1 MNANSE
7 SKILLTGDFHV
18 KKGITTNIIL
28 DYLDYLSQYCKE
40 NNIKTIIVLGDVF
53 EKSSNIK
60 NEAFIPLFMKF
71 FQMKEEGIHFTFVL
85 GNHDIY
91 NVNNDS
97 IVETFKPIGKVVK
110 GAEYNPGI
118 NNFSYLAY
126 TKKEEDIQNYEGIL
140 FTHIPI
146 ADFNFDNAYHS
157 TEKHAFEKALFS
169 NYSLVFTG
177 HFHRFQS
184 QRNIVYVGSPIQL
197 NYGEMGIDKGFVVL
211 ETDDNTWEF
220 IQYKNAPT
228 YVKIDIE
235 DFQSFDPRNKFVGVH
250 ITEKIE
256 NFIKLRKILID
267 KGAIEVR
274 PFFEKKEEL
283 VLDERKKIDSQSSIK
298 DIIREYISKVKEKD
312 IDNEKLLKIF
322 DKVLEEVI

>member
-1 MNANSE
+1 
-7 SKILLTGDFHV
+7 
-18 KKGITTNIIL
+18 
-28 DYLDYLSQYCKE
+28 
-40 NNIKTIIVLGDVF
+40 
-53 EKSSNIK
+53 
-60 NEAFIPLFMKF
+60 
-71 FQMKEEGIHFTFVL
+71 MKEEGISFTFIL

-97 IVETFKPIGKVVK
+97 IVETFKPIGEVIK
-110 GAEYNPGI
+110 EPLYSDE
-118 NNFSYLAY
+118 FSFLPY
-126 TKKEEDIQNYEGIL
+126 TKKEEHIKNHEGVL

-177 HFHRFQS
+177 HFHRFQA
-184 QRNIVYVGSPIQL
+184 QKNIVYVGSPIQL
-197 NYGEMGIDKGFVVL
+197 NYGEMGIEKGFVVF

-220 IQYKNAPT
+220 IPYRNAPT
-228 YVKIDIE
+228 YTKIDIE

-267 KGAIEVR
+267 KGAIEVK
-274 PFFEKKEEL
+274 PFFEKKEEM
-283 VLDERKKIDSQSSIK
+283 VLDERKKINSQSSTK
-298 DIIREYISKVKEKD
+298 DIIREYIGKVQEKG
-312 IDNEKLLKIF
+312 IENERLLKIF
-322 DKVLEEVI
+322 DKVLQEVV